1 MTGSSDPVAIVGMAC
16 IFPGAPD
23 VDTYWSNIV
32 SGVDA
37 IGEPPADWH
46 ADRYLDPTADSGD
59 RVYTSRGGW
68 LGDLATFDPFSYGVM
83 PSSVDGGEPDQYLAL
98 RVAQSALE
106 DAELT
111 TVDRNR
117 TGVIIGHGTY
127 LNRGFGNV
135 MQHGVVID
143 QTLRILQQLHPEHD
157 AAWLGRLKERL
168 AAQLPPF
175 DAGMAPGLVP
185 NVMSGRIANRLD
197 LMGPNFT
204 VDAACAS
211 SLVAVDLAMTELRA
225 GRSDVMLAGGVHT
238 STPAPILQI
247 FCRLEAVSRSGRIR
261 PFSADADG
269 TLLGEG
275 LGFLVL

>member
-1 MTGSSDPVAIVGMAC
+1 MNVANEPVAIVGMAC

-23 VDTYWSNIV
+23 VDSYWSNIV
-32 SGVDA
+32 AGVDA

-46 ADRYLDPTADSGD
+46 ADRYLDPSSADND

-68 LGDLATFDPFSYGVM
+68 LGELATFDPLSYGVM

-98 RVAQSALE
+98 RVAQAALE
-106 DAELT
+106 DADLAGA
-111 TVDRNR
+111 DRSR

-127 LNRGFGNV
+127 INRGFGNV

-157 AAWLGRLKERL
+157 AAWLRGLKERL
-168 AAQLPPF
+168 IAELPPF

-211 SLVAVDLAMTELRA
+211 SLVAVDLAMTELLA
-225 GRSDVMLAGGVHT
+225 GRSDVMLAGEC
-238 STPAPILQI
+238 TPRHRRRS
-247 FCRLEAVSRSGRIR
+247 CRSSASWRPSPGPAGSGRSPR
-261 PFSADADG
+261 TPTAHCSAKASASSS
-269 TLLGEG
+269 
-275 LGFLVL
+275 